1 MGNMGLCGGT
11 KLMGLHPCEIQKQK
25 HKKRKWIYY
34 LFAILTCSLFLFVL
48 IALTVRRFFF
58 KNRSAGAETA
68 ILMYSPTHHGTQTL
82 TEREIEIATGGFDE
96 ANLLGKGSFGRV
108 YKAIIN
114 DGKTVVAVKVLQEE
128 CIQGYRSFKRECQI
142 LSEIR
147 HRNLVRMIGST
158 WNSGFKAIVLEYIG
172 NGNLEQHLYP
182 GGSNEGGSELKLR
195 ERMGIAIDIL
205 VLESSFQVTNQQDML
220 LPQLLFYEDLSGI
233 SPQIKI
239 VIVGDSSLTMKKG
252 VSFLVTVALMA
263 LASSLA
269 SAFDPRPL
277 QDTCVAI
284 DEPENAVFVN
294 GKFCKNPNLTVA
306 EDFLYQGLNIPGNTS
321 NYVGSI
327 VNLINVDQLPGE
339 NTLGVSLSRIDYEP
353 NGQNPPHFHPR
364 ASEIFIVLKGK
375 LLVGF
380 ITSNPEHRFI
390 SKVLNKGD
398 VFVFPFSLI
407 HFQVNIGHT
416 NAVAIAAFNSQ
427 NPGLVT
433 IASSMFGSNP
443 PINPDFLARAF
454 QLDKRVAEYLEA
466 RF

>member
-1 MGNMGLCGGT
+1 
-11 KLMGLHPCEIQKQK
+11 
-25 HKKRKWIYY
+25 
-34 LFAILTCSLFLFVL
+34 
-48 IALTVRRFFF
+48 
-58 KNRSAGAETA
+58 
-68 ILMYSPTHHGTQTL
+68 
-82 TEREIEIATGGFDE
+82 
-96 ANLLGKGSFGRV
+96 
-108 YKAIIN
+108 
-114 DGKTVVAVKVLQEE
+114 
-128 CIQGYRSFKRECQI
+128 
-142 LSEIR
+142 
-147 HRNLVRMIGST
+147 
-158 WNSGFKAIVLEYIG
+158 
-172 NGNLEQHLYP
+172 
-182 GGSNEGGSELKLR
+182 
-195 ERMGIAIDIL
+195 
-205 VLESSFQVTNQQDML
+205 
-220 LPQLLFYEDLSGI
+220 
-233 SPQIKI
+233 
-239 VIVGDSSLTMKKG
+239 MKKG

-263 LASSLA
+263 LASFLA
-269 SAFDPRPL
+269 SAYDPSPL
-277 QDTCVAI
+277 EDTCVAV
-284 DEPENAVFVN
+284 DEPKNAVFVN

-321 NYVGSI
+321 NYVGST

-364 ASEIFIVLKGK
+364 ASEIFIVLEGK

-454 QLDKRVAEYLEA
+454 QLDKRVVEYLQA

>member
-96 ANLLGKGSFGRV
+96 TNLLGKGSFCRV

-147 HRNLVRMIGST
+147 HRNLVRMIGSPR
-158 WNSGFKAIVLEYIG
+158 NSGFKAI
-172 NGNLEQHLYP
+172 
-182 GGSNEGGSELKLR
+182 
-195 ERMGIAIDIL
+195 IL
-205 VLESSFQVTNQQDML
+205 VLESSFQVTNQEDML

-233 SPQIKI
+233 SPQIEI
-239 VIVGDSSLTMKKG
+239 VIVGDSTLTMKKG

-263 LASSLA
+263 LASFLA
-269 SAFDPRPL
+269 SAYDPSPL
-277 QDTCVAI
+277 QDTCVAV
-284 DEPENAVFVN
+284 DEPKNAVFVN

-306 EDFLYQGLNIPGNTS
+306 DDFLYQGLNIPGNTA
-321 NYVGSI
+321 NRVGSY
-327 VNLINVDQLPGE
+327 VNLINVDAIPGL
-339 NTLGVSLSRIDYEP
+339 NTLGMSLARIDYEP
-353 NGQNPPHFHPR
+353 NGQNPPHFRPR
-364 ASEIFIVLKGK
+364 ASEMLVVLEGT
-375 LLVGF
+375 LSVGF
-380 ITSNPEHRFI
+380 ITSNPEHRLI

-398 VFVFPFSLI
+398 VFVFPVGLI
-407 HFQVNIGHT
+407 HGQVNIGST
-416 NAVAIAAFNSQ
+416 NAVAIAALNSQ
-427 NPGLVT
+427 NPGEVT
-433 IASSMFGSNP
+433 IASSIFRSNP

-454 QLDKRVAEYLEA
+454 QLDKKVVEYLQA